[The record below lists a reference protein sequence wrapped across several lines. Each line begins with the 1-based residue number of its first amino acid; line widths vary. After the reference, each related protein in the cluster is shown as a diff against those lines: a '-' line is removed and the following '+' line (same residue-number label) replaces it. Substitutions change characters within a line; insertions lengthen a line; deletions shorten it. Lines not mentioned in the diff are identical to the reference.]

1 MSDKIF
7 IPGMSVRKNENAPE
21 WVLGNVSIDIPA
33 FKKFLDEQTTD
44 RLNVSLKRAKSGK
57 CYAEVDTWK
66 PAEKPARPEPVE
78 SDVPF

>member
-7 IPGMSVRKNENAPE
+7 IPGMSVRKNENAPD
-21 WVLGNVSIDIPA
+21 WVLGNVSIEIA
-33 FKKFLDEQTTD
+33 VFKKFLDEQTTD

-66 PAEKPARPEPVE
+66 PSEKSRPEPE
-78 SDVPF
+78 VPF